1 MKQQSERTVS
11 SESQMPSE
19 SQTQDADPTRIC
31 WTQLLRASEDKGQPP
46 LVLPVAPTQSSDDDL
61 FP

>member
-1 MKQQSERTVS
+1 MKQQPERTVS

-46 LVLPVAPTQSSDDDL
+46 LVLPVAPTHSSDDDL

>member
-1 MKQQSERTVS
+1 MKQQPDPTVS
-11 SESQMPSE
+11 PEPQIPCKA
-19 SQTQDADPTRIC
+19 QTQDADPTRIC

-46 LVLPVAPTQSSDDDL
+46 LVLLVAPTRSSDDDL